1 MRDPFVFDSRSE
13 FCKSPYG
20 AAPCGGR
27 VTFHVRPLYAEGYS
41 RCVLVAWREFS
52 NSTDTL
58 ELMPEGTDGDRIRFS
73 GVLTVPQEPE
83 LIWYYFRLFR
93 PDGSTR
99 VFDRSGWRDDG
110 TPQSWQLTVYEPCPT
125 PRWLSQGVIY
135 QIFPDRYCRLS
146 VPDPTGLVGDRTVH
160 ENWSDC
166 PDWRP
171 DEHGEVRNRD
181 FFGGSL
187 AGITSHLP
195 ELAAMGVTVLYLNP
209 IFESASNHRYNTAD
223 YCAIDPM
230 LGTEADFRQ
239 LCQRAK
245 ALGLRVILDGV
256 FNHTGSQ
263 SRYFN
268 ADGFYPDTGA
278 AQSQTSPYFDWFSF
292 HPWPTDYDAWW
303 GIKTLP
309 AVREDCPSYRNFI
322 IHDENAVVRR
332 WLRAGA
338 SGWRLDVADEL
349 PDDFIAALRAAV
361 EETDP
366 DAALIGEVWE
376 DATTKIAYSQRRR
389 YLLGRELHSVMN
401 YPFRT
406 ALIAYLTGVDADAFR
421 ETLEAL
427 RESYPPEAFLSL
439 MNFLGTHDT
448 PRILTVL
455 GASAVPAEKA
465 ERAVY
470 LLSPS
475 ERSLGLERLRLAA
488 LVLFTFP
495 GVPTVYYG
503 DEVGMEGWEDPFN
516 RACYPYGHEDAE
528 LKAYFSA
535 LANFRRRTA
544 ALQRGGLHWLYTAGP
559 LLIFA
564 REQGGLSLITAVNAA
579 DMPQSVSLPQL
590 SSAQLLLST
599 RGHLLPAPLSAAEN
613 STPDRAANAAAPD
626 TTRTAIAPISAAPG
640 AAPNAAVPTC
650 AASAFSPLSDSGDFP
665 APLSGATL
673 TLPPRTGFLL
683 RSNF

>member
-41 RCVLVAWREFS
+41 RCILVAWREFS
-52 NSTDTL
+52 NSADTL
-58 ELMPEGTDGDRIRFS
+58 ELMPEGTDGDRTRFS

-166 PDWRP
+166 PDWWP

-187 AGITSHLP
+187 AGITSRLP

-230 LGTEADFRQ
+230 LGTEADFRR

-349 PDDFIAALRAAV
+349 PDDFIAEIRTAM
-361 EETDP
+361 EETAP
-366 DAALIGEVWE
+366 DSFLLGEVWE
-376 DATTKIAYSQRRR
+376 DATTKVAYSQRRR
-389 YLLGRELHSVMN
+389 YLLGHELHGVMN

-406 ALIAYLTGVDADAFR
+406 ALIAYLRGGDADDFR

-427 RESYPPEAFLSL
+427 RENYPPEAFLSL

-455 GASAVPAEKA
+455 GADNVPDSKA
-465 ERAVY
+465 DRAAY
-470 LLSPS
+470 CLSPAQ
-475 ERSLGLERLRLAA
+475 RQIGLERLRLAA
-488 LVLFTFP
+488 LILFTFP
-495 GVPTVYYG
+495 GAPTVYYG
-503 DEVGMEGWEDPFN
+503 DEAAMEGWEDPFN
-516 RACYPYGHEDAE
+516 RAGYPWEQEDTDLKAHFAE
-528 LKAYFSA
+528 LAR
-535 LANFRRRTA
+535 FRRSFP
-544 ALQRGGLHWLYTAGP
+544 ALQAGVLHWIWTSGP

-564 REQGGLSLITAVNAA
+564 RELDGQLLTTVVNAA
-579 DMPQSVSLPQL
+579 DVSQALSLPW
-590 SSAQLLLST
+590 SAPPARDLLTSQRFIPT
-599 RGHLLPAPLSAAEN
+599 
-613 STPDRAANAAAPD
+613 DNAIP
-626 TTRTAIAPISAAPG
+626 
-640 AAPNAAVPTC
+640 
-650 AASAFSPLSDSGDFP
+650 
-665 APLSGATL
+665 L
-673 TLPPRTGFLL
+673 TLPPRSGLL
-683 RSNF
+683 LQTDLP